1 VDFSTAVIWG
11 LYALG
16 CNPIVHA
23 KLNAEARAFH
33 TDTPSMDELNE
44 MTYLDHFTREVL
56 RLYAPVSQTDRV
68 AKEDTVVRVGEP
80 YVDRHGVTRHE
91 IKCVVYRV
99 AYLIEL
105 TRCHGNTKAAK
116 GRRSPHPDSLHT
128 QIEIVVGRGRGRVQV
143 SVIHW

>member
-1 VDFSTAVIWG
+1 MNFSTAVIWG

-16 CNPIVHA
+16 CNPTVHA

-44 MTYLDHFTREVL
+44 MTYLDQFIREVL

-68 AKEDTVVRVGEP
+68 AKEDAVVRVGEP

-91 IKCVVYRV
+91 IKCVVVHQSRIHR
-99 AYLIEL
+99 AY
-105 TRCHGNTKAAK
+105 K
-116 GRRSPHPDSLHT
+116 
-128 QIEIVVGRGRGRVQV
+128 V
-143 SVIHW
+143 SRKHEGCKRAT